1 MNGSCNKNAAKM
13 LMSKITLVL
22 ICRILKVNI
31 HVCLGNVLR
40 FLTNV
45 KHNPSLSD
53 SELSLQEYGIMH
65 IQVDFYVW
73 LTQDSLS
80 SLGTQYQSVDEMDF

>member
-53 SELSLQEYGIMH
+53 RELSLQEYGIMH
-65 IQVDFYVW
+65 IQVDFYV
-73 LTQDSLS
+73 
-80 SLGTQYQSVDEMDF
+80 